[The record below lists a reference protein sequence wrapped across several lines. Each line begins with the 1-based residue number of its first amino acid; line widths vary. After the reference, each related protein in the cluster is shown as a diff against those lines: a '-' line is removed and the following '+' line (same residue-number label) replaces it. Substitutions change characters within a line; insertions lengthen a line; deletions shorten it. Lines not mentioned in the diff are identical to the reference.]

1 VSATTPAVEAERVI
15 VDVLSPVIGRNIA
28 AASTKGYLAR
38 LQSTTVDAKQAE
50 QLVGWIA
57 PGLKVFVGDAKTA
70 QVVGELRIA
79 LSSLI
84 VATP

>member
-1 VSATTPAVEAERVI
+1 MSGSAPAAEAERVI

-28 AASTKGYLAR
+28 TASTKGYLAR

-50 QLVGWIA
+50 QLLGWIS
-57 PGLKVFVGDAKTA
+57 PGLKVFVGEAKTA
-70 QVVGELRIA
+70 QVVGELRVA

-84 VATP
+84 GSAQ